1 MKKFFLLLISILF
14 FSVGFIHAEDSSSEK
29 KEEVEF
35 PQWAL
40 DLRRAEIVGFGSMPF
55 TTMGVTFFYG
65 AYKYFSGESSSF
77 PNPFDKNT
85 SYEKKEIF
93 SILGIS
99 FGISALIALSDF
111 IIVKIERGKNRDRL
125 KRLQTTDIITVVPAS
140 EEEII
145 KFRNQQIHGED
156 SAPDDSNPDDSNHL
170 KSENSDDL
178 DSDNAGEN
186 QETENVGQGGEP

>member
-29 KEEVEF
+29 KEDVEF

-111 IIVKIERGKNRDRL
+111 IIVKIERGKKQDRL

-145 KFRNQQIHGED
+145 KFKNQQIHGED
-156 SAPDDSNPDDSNHL
+156 SAPDDSNLDDSNHL
-170 KSENSDDL
+170 GSENSDDL

-186 QETENVGQGGEP
+186 QGTENVGQGGEP